1 MYVFLQFKNNFIENT
16 LNILYNNVIIFWEK
30 NMKEKK
36 SKARIN
42 AVKNNFFA
50 LHLVWKMCPR
60 MVVHMACSKALYYF
74 GWLFYSAFF
83 MRYVINALQAGETF
97 QAIMIFIGIT
107 VAVFASMAFYNS
119 YILGSV
125 KPVTDTEV
133 NKKLY
138 RKLFKKSRN
147 VELECFENS
156 DFYDKYTLAMKNADT
171 RIIETVDQLFGL
183 LFGFVASI
191 CAFVFMFQVDT
202 LSVTFILLPIIGNF
216 YFRILN
222 SRVDYQRNKEMAP
235 HNRRI
240 DYINRIMYLKD
251 YAKEIRLTNIFNLL
265 KRQYTDA
272 ITGVADV
279 TKKFVLKSAFLHWF
293 YVMFT
298 FTFIFEGLLIY
309 GAYRTLVSN
318 TMTLPQLAVLTSM
331 MVSTTWILIGFTDS
345 VTASFKNGLFV
356 DYLRTFLEYEEK
368 IPEDYDGADPGNTI
382 ESIDFRN
389 VSFAYK
395 DLPVLTDL
403 NMKFEGK
410 KTYALVG
417 HNGAGKSTIIKLLL
431 RFYDPTKG
439 EILLN
444 GRNIKEYNL
453 QKYRALFATAFQD
466 NRMFSMSVAD
476 NVTLGENIP
485 AEQRD
490 AIVTDALKLSGVY
503 DKVMSLPQGIN
514 TTLTREFDDKGAV
527 LSGGEFQKIVVSRAF
542 ARNCPI
548 KVFDEPSSAL
558 DPIAEYQLFDN
569 ILKACHE
576 NTLLFISHR
585 LSSVQNADHVFLLE
599 HGQVKEEG
607 THRELMNRK
616 GLYAD
621 MYQKQAENYLA
632 DKAKQTEGIW
642 A

>member
-1 MYVFLQFKNNFIENT
+1 MELKKINSLKNNF
-16 LNILYNNVIIFWEK
+16 Y
-30 NMKEKK
+30 
-36 SKARIN
+36 
-42 AVKNNFFA
+42 A
-50 LHLVWKMCPR
+50 LSLVWKMCPR
-60 MVVHMACSKALYYF
+60 IIIFLALSKLLYYF

-83 MRYVINALQAGETF
+83 MRYVINALQNGETF
-97 QAIMIFIGIT
+97 SAIMIFIAIT
-107 VAVFASMAFYNS
+107 VAIFATMALYNS
-119 YILGSV
+119 FVLGYI
-125 KPVTDTEV
+125 KPTSDTEV

-138 RKLFKKSRN
+138 QMLFKKSRN

-156 DFYDKYTLAMKNADT
+156 EFYDKYTLAMKNADT
-171 RIIETVDQLFGL
+171 RIIETVDTFFGL
-183 LFGFVASI
+183 FFGFIASI
-191 CAFVFMFQVDT
+191 FAFIFMFQVDKF
-202 LSVTFILLPIIGNF
+202 SVAFIFLPIIGNF
-216 YFRILN
+216 YFRRLN
-222 SRVDYQRNKEMAP
+222 SHIEYQRNKEMAP

-279 TKKFVLKSAFLHWF
+279 TKKFVLKSAFFHWF

-309 GAYRTLVSN
+309 GAYRTLVSE
-318 TMTLPQLAVLTSM
+318 TMTLAQLAVITSM

-345 VTASFKNGLFV
+345 VTASFKNGLFI

-368 IPEDYDGADPGNTI
+368 IPEDYDGADPGNEI
-382 ESIDFRN
+382 ESIEFRG
-389 VSFAYK
+389 VGFAYK
-395 DLPVLTDL
+395 DIPVLKNL

-431 RFYDPTKG
+431 RFYDPTEG

-485 AEQRD
+485 AEERD
-490 AIVTDALKLSGVY
+490 KIVTEALQLSGVY
-503 DKVMSLPQGIN
+503 EKVMSLPQGIN
-514 TTLTREFDDKGAV
+514 TTLTREFDDEGAV

-542 ARNCPI
+542 ARRCPI

-558 DPIAEYQLFDN
+558 DPIAEYKLFDN
-569 ILKACHE
+569 ILKACKE

-585 LSSVQNADHVFLLE
+585 LSSVQNADHVFLRE
-599 HGQVKEEG
+599 NGEVREEG
-607 THRELMNRK
+607 THRELMAK
-616 GLYAD
+616 HGIYAD
-621 MYQKQAENYLA
+621 MYEKQAENYLA
-632 DKAKQTEGIW
+632 DKTKQTEGIW

>member
-1 MYVFLQFKNNFIENT
+1 MKLKKINSLKNNF
-16 LNILYNNVIIFWEK
+16 Y
-30 NMKEKK
+30 
-36 SKARIN
+36 
-42 AVKNNFFA
+42 A
-50 LHLVWKMCPR
+50 LSLVWKMCPR
-60 MVVHMACSKALYYF
+60 IIIFLALSKLLYYF

-83 MRYVINALQAGETF
+83 MRYVINALQNGETF
-97 QAIMIFIGIT
+97 SAIMIFIAIT
-107 VAVFASMAFYNS
+107 VAIFATMALYNS
-119 YILGSV
+119 FVLGYI
-125 KPVTDTEV
+125 KPTSDTEV

-138 RKLFKKSRN
+138 QMLFKKSRN

-171 RIIETVDQLFGL
+171 RIIETVDTFFGL
-183 LFGFVASI
+183 FFGFIASI
-191 CAFVFMFQVDT
+191 FAFIFMFQVDKF
-202 LSVTFILLPIIGNF
+202 SVAFIFLPIIGNF
-216 YFRILN
+216 YFRRLN
-222 SRVDYQRNKEMAP
+222 SHIEYQRNKEMAP

-279 TKKFVLKSAFLHWF
+279 TKKFVLKSAFFHWF

-309 GAYRTLVSN
+309 GAYRTLVSE
-318 TMTLPQLAVLTSM
+318 TMTLAQLAVITSM

-345 VTASFKNGLFV
+345 VTASFKNGLFI

-368 IPEDYDGADPGNTI
+368 IPEDYDGADPGNEI
-382 ESIDFRN
+382 ESIEFRG
-389 VSFAYK
+389 VGFAYK
-395 DLPVLTDL
+395 DIPVLKNL

-431 RFYDPTKG
+431 RFYDPTEG

-444 GRNIKEYNL
+444 GSNIKEYNL

-485 AEQRD
+485 AEERD
-490 AIVTDALKLSGVY
+490 TIVTEALQLSGVY
-503 DKVMSLPQGIN
+503 EKVMSLPQGIN
-514 TTLTREFDDKGAV
+514 TTLTREFDDEGAV

-542 ARNCPI
+542 ARRCPI

-558 DPIAEYQLFDN
+558 DPIAEYKLFDN
-569 ILKACHE
+569 ILKACKE

-599 HGQVKEEG
+599 NGEVREEG
-607 THRELMNRK
+607 THRELMAK
-616 GLYAD
+616 HGIYAD
-621 MYQKQAENYLA
+621 MYEKQAENYLA
-632 DKAKQTEGIW
+632 DKTKQTEGIW

>member
-1 MYVFLQFKNNFIENT
+1 MAKKPKTKVHAVRNNI
-16 LNILYNNVIIFWEK
+16 Y
-30 NMKEKK
+30 
-36 SKARIN
+36 
-42 AVKNNFFA
+42 A
-50 LHLVWKMCPR
+50 LRLVWKMCPR
-60 MVVHMACSKALYYF
+60 RVVHMALARLLYYF

-83 MRYVINALQAGETF
+83 MRYVINALQTGETF
-97 QAIMIFIGIT
+97 RAIMIFIGIT
-107 VAVFASMAFYNS
+107 IAVFASMALYNS
-119 YILGSV
+119 FIQGSV
-125 KPVTDTEV
+125 KPATDAEI

-138 RKLFKKSRN
+138 QKLFKKSRN

-171 RIIETVDQLFGL
+171 RLVETVDMLFGL
-183 LFGFVASI
+183 LFGFIASI
-191 CAFVFMFQVDT
+191 CAFIFMFQVDR
-202 LSVTFILLPIIGNF
+202 LSVAFILLPIIGNF
-216 YFRILN
+216 FFRILN
-222 SRVDYQRNKEMAP
+222 SRIDYKRNKEMAP

-279 TKKFVLKSAFLHWF
+279 TKKFVWKSAFLHWF

-309 GAYRTLVSN
+309 GAYRTLVSE

-368 IPEDYDGADPGNTI
+368 IPEDYDGDDPGTEI
-382 ESIDFRN
+382 ESLEFRN

-395 DLPVLTDL
+395 DDVVLSNL
-403 NMKFEGK
+403 NMKFDGG

-417 HNGAGKSTIIKLLL
+417 HNGAGKSTLIKLLL
-431 RFYDPTKG
+431 RFYDPTEG

-453 QKYRALFATAFQD
+453 QKYRSLFATAFQD

-476 NVTLGENIP
+476 NVTLGEDIP
-485 AEQRD
+485 ADQREQ
-490 AIVTDALKLSGVY
+490 IVVDALKLSGVY
-503 DKVMSLPQGIN
+503 DKVMSLPNGID
-514 TTLTREFDDKGAV
+514 TTLTREFDDSGAV

-542 ARNCPI
+542 ARQCPI

-558 DPIAEYQLFDN
+558 DPIAEYKLFDN
-569 ILKACHE
+569 ILKACRK

-599 HGQVKEEG
+599 NGQVREEG
-607 THRELMNRK
+607 THRELMKKK
-616 GLYAD
+616 GIYAD

-632 DKAKQTEGIW
+632 DKSKQKEGIW

>member
-1 MYVFLQFKNNFIENT
+1 
-16 LNILYNNVIIFWEK
+16 
-30 NMKEKK
+30 MKEKK
-36 SKARIN
+36 KNEGKKRIS
-42 AVKNNFFA
+42 AVKNNVFA
-50 LHLVWKMCPR
+50 LKLLWKMCPR
-60 MVVHMACSKALYYF
+60 RVVHMALARLLYYF

-83 MRYVINALQAGETF
+83 MRYVINALQTGETF
-97 QAIMIFIGIT
+97 RAIMIFIGIT
-107 VAVFASMAFYNS
+107 IAVFASMALYNS
-119 YILGSV
+119 FIQGSV
-125 KPVTDTEV
+125 KPTTDAEI

-138 RKLFKKSRN
+138 QKLFKKSRN

-171 RIIETVDQLFGL
+171 RLVETVDMLFGL
-183 LFGFVASI
+183 LFGFIASI
-191 CAFVFMFQVDT
+191 CAFIFMFQVDR
-202 LSVTFILLPIIGNF
+202 LSVAFILLPIIGNF
-216 YFRILN
+216 FFRILN
-222 SRVDYQRNKEMAP
+222 SRIDYKRNKEMAP

-279 TKKFVLKSAFLHWF
+279 TKKFVWKSAFLHWF

-309 GAYRTLVSN
+309 GAYRTLVSE

-368 IPEDYDGADPGNTI
+368 IPEDYDGDDPGTEI
-382 ESIDFRN
+382 ESLEFRN

-395 DLPVLTDL
+395 DDVVLSNL
-403 NMKFEGK
+403 NMKFNGG

-417 HNGAGKSTIIKLLL
+417 HNGAGKSTLIKLLL
-431 RFYDPTKG
+431 RFYDPTQG

-453 QKYRALFATAFQD
+453 QKYRSLFATAFQD

-476 NVTLGENIP
+476 NVTLGEDIP
-485 AEQRD
+485 EDKRER
-490 AIVTDALKLSGVY
+490 IVVDALKLSGVY
-503 DKVMSLPQGIN
+503 DKVMELPKGIN
-514 TTLTREFDDKGAV
+514 TTLTREFDDEGAV

-542 ARNCPI
+542 ARQCPI

-558 DPIAEYQLFDN
+558 DPIAEYKLFDN
-569 ILKACHE
+569 ILKVCRQ

-599 HGQVKEEG
+599 NGQVREEG
-607 THRELMNRK
+607 THRELMKKK
-616 GLYAD
+616 GIYAD

-632 DKAKQTEGIW
+632 DKSKQKEGIW

>member
-1 MYVFLQFKNNFIENT
+1 
-16 LNILYNNVIIFWEK
+16 
-30 NMKEKK
+30 
-36 SKARIN
+36 
-42 AVKNNFFA
+42 
-50 LHLVWKMCPR
+50 
-60 MVVHMACSKALYYF
+60 
-74 GWLFYSAFF
+74 
-83 MRYVINALQAGETF
+83 MRYVINALQSGETF

-125 KPVTDTEV
+125 KPVTDAEI

-138 RKLFKKSRN
+138 QKLFKKSRN

-171 RIIETVDQLFGL
+171 RLIETVDQLFGL

-191 CAFVFMFQVDT
+191 CAFVFMFQVDS
-202 LSVTFILLPIIGNF
+202 LSVSFILLPIIGNF

-251 YAKEIRLTNIFNLL
+251 YAKEIRLTKIFNLL

-318 TMTLPQLAVLTSM
+318 TMTLSQLAVLTSM

-356 DYLRTFLEYEEK
+356 DYLRTFLEYKEK
-368 IPEDYDGADPGNTI
+368 IPEDYDGADPGTTI
-382 ESIDFRN
+382 NSIEFRG
-389 VSFAYK
+389 VGFAYK
-395 DLPVLTDL
+395 DIPVLKNL
-403 NMKFEGK
+403 NMKFEGG

-431 RFYDPTKG
+431 RFYDPTEG

-476 NVTLGENIP
+476 NVTLGEDIK
-485 AEQRD
+485 AEDREQ
-490 AIVTDALKLSGVY
+490 IVTEALKLSGVY

-514 TTLTREFDDKGAV
+514 TTLTREFDDNGAV
-527 LSGGEFQKIVVSRAF
+527 LSGGEFQKIVVSRTF
-542 ARNCPI
+542 ARRCPI

-569 ILKACHE
+569 ILKACRK

-599 HGQVKEEG
+599 QGEVREEG
-607 THRELMNRK
+607 THRELMDRK

-632 DKAKQTEGIW
+632 DKSKQKEGIW

>member
-1 MYVFLQFKNNFIENT
+1 MSD
-16 LNILYNNVIIFWEK
+16 
-30 NMKEKK
+30 KK
-36 SKARIN
+36 TSQRIN

-50 LHLVWKMCPR
+50 LSLVWKMCPGA
-60 MVVHMACSKALYYF
+60 VFHLAFAKLLSYF
-74 GWLFYSAFF
+74 SWLFYSAFF
-83 MRYVINALQAGETF
+83 MRYVINALQTGETF
-97 QAIMIFIGIT
+97 KAIMMFIGIT
-107 VAVFASMAFYNS
+107 VAVFATIALYNS
-119 YILGSV
+119 FIQGYIAPITNASL
-125 KPVTDTEV
+125 
-133 NKKLY
+133 NKQLY
-138 RKLFKKSRN
+138 QKLFRKSRN

-171 RIIETVDQLFGL
+171 KIYETVDQFFGVF
-183 LFGFVASI
+183 FGFIASI
-191 CAFVFMFQVDT
+191 FAFIFMFQVDAF
-202 LSVTFILLPIIGNF
+202 SVLFILFPIIGNF
-216 YFRILN
+216 IFRRKINHL
-222 SRVDYQRNKEMAP
+222 DYNRQTDMAP

-265 KRQYTDA
+265 KHQYTGA
-272 ITGVADV
+272 ITGLAEVI
-279 TKKFVLKSAFLHWF
+279 KKYILKSVGYHWLW
-293 YVMFT
+293 VMFT
-298 FTFIFEGLLIY
+298 FSFIFEGLLVY
-309 GAYRTLVSN
+309 GAYRTLVSE
-318 TMTLPQLAVLTSM
+318 TMTLAQLAVITSM
-331 MVSTTWILIGFTDS
+331 MVSTTFILIGFTDS
-345 VTASFKNGLFV
+345 VTASLKNGLFV
-356 DYLRTFLEYEEK
+356 EYLRTFLEYEEK
-368 IPEDYDGADPGNTI
+368 IPEDYDGDDPGTTI
-382 ESIDFRN
+382 NSIEFRN
-389 VSFAYK
+389 VCFSYK
-395 DLPVLTDL
+395 EIPVLKNL

-431 RFYDPTKG
+431 RFYDPTEG

-476 NVTLGENIP
+476 NVTLGENISS
-485 AEQRD
+485 EEREK
-490 AIVTDALKLSGVY
+490 IVTDSLKLSGVY
-503 DKVMSLPQGIN
+503 EKVMTLPQGIN
-514 TTLTREFDDKGAV
+514 TTLTREFDDEGAV

-542 ARNCPI
+542 ARSCPI

-558 DPIAEYQLFDN
+558 DPIAEYKLFDN
-569 ILKACHE
+569 ILKACKE

-599 HGQVKEEG
+599 NGEVREEG
-607 THRELMNRK
+607 THRELMKKN

-632 DKAKQTEGIW
+632 DKSKQKEGIW

>member
-1 MYVFLQFKNNFIENT
+1 
-16 LNILYNNVIIFWEK
+16 
-30 NMKEKK
+30 MKEKK
-36 SKARIN
+36 FKSRIR
-42 AVKNNFFA
+42 AVQNNFFA
-50 LHLVWKMCPR
+50 LRLVWKMCPGP
-60 MVVHMACSKALYYF
+60 VVHMAIARLLYYF

-83 MRYVINALQAGETF
+83 MRYVINALQTGETF
-97 QAIMIFIGIT
+97 KAIMIFIGIT
-107 VAVFASMAFYNS
+107 VAVFASMALYNS
-119 YILGSV
+119 FIQGYVAPLANASL
-125 KPVTDTEV
+125 
-133 NKKLY
+133 NKQLY
-138 RKLFKKSRN
+138 QKLFKKARN

-171 RIIETVDQLFGL
+171 NLYNTVDQLFGL

-191 CAFVFMFQVDT
+191 CAFIFMFKVDSF
-202 LSVTFILLPIIGNF
+202 SVAFILLPIIGNF

-222 SRVDYQRNKEMAP
+222 SRIDYQRNKEMAP

-265 KRQYTDA
+265 KRQYTEA

-368 IPEDYDGADPGNTI
+368 IPEDYDGADPGKTI
-382 ESIDFRN
+382 DSIEFRN

-395 DLPVLTDL
+395 DTPVLSNL
-403 NMKFEGK
+403 NMKFDGG

-431 RFYDPTKG
+431 RFYDPTQG

-444 GRNIKEYNL
+444 GHNIKEYNL

-476 NVTLGENIP
+476 NVTLGEDIP
-485 AEQRD
+485 AEKRE
-490 AIVTDALKLSGVY
+490 AIVTEALKLSGVY
-503 DKVMSLPQGIN
+503 EKVMSLPQGIN
-514 TTLTREFDDKGAV
+514 TTLTREFDDQGAV

-542 ARNCPI
+542 ARSCPV

-569 ILKACHE
+569 ILKACKE

-607 THRELMNRK
+607 SHRELMDRH

-632 DKAKQTEGIW
+632 DKSKQKEGIW

>member
-1 MYVFLQFKNNFIENT
+1 
-16 LNILYNNVIIFWEK
+16 
-30 NMKEKK
+30 MKEKK
-36 SKARIN
+36 FKSRIN
-42 AVKNNFFA
+42 AVRNNFYA
-50 LHLVWKMCPR
+50 LGLVWRMCPGP
-60 MVVHMACSKALYYF
+60 VIHMAVARLLYYF

-83 MRYVINALQAGETF
+83 MRYVINALQTGETF
-97 QAIMIFIGIT
+97 RAIMIFIGIT
-107 VAVFASMAFYNS
+107 VGVFAAMALYNS
-119 YILGSV
+119 FIQGYV
-125 KPVTDTEV
+125 APVANASL
-133 NKKLY
+133 NKQLY
-138 RKLFKKSRN
+138 QKLFKKSRN

-171 RIIETVDQLFGL
+171 RLYETVDQLFGV

-191 CAFVFMFQVDT
+191 FAFIFMFQVDK
-202 LSVTFILLPIIGNF
+202 LSVAFIFLPIIGNF
-216 YFRILN
+216 YFRRLN
-222 SRVDYQRNKEMAP
+222 THVDYERNKEMAP

-251 YAKEIRLTNIFNLL
+251 YAKEIRLTNIFKLL

-279 TKKFVLKSAFLHWF
+279 TKKFVWKSAFLHWF

-318 TMTLPQLAVLTSM
+318 TMTLAQLAVITSM

-368 IPEDYDGADPGNTI
+368 IPEDYDGADPGRTI
-382 ESIDFRN
+382 ESIEFRN
-389 VSFAYK
+389 VGFAYK
-395 DLPVLTDL
+395 DIPVLKNL

-431 RFYDPTKG
+431 RFYDPTEG

-453 QKYRALFATAFQD
+453 QKYRSLFATAFQD

-476 NVTLGENIP
+476 NVTLGEDIP
-485 AEQRD
+485 AEKRET
-490 AIVTDALKLSGVY
+490 IVTEALKLSGVY

-514 TTLTREFDDKGAV
+514 TTLTREFDDSGAV

-542 ARNCPI
+542 ARSCPV

-569 ILKACHE
+569 ILKACKE

-599 HGQVKEEG
+599 NGEVKEEG
-607 THRELMNRK
+607 THRELIDRK

-632 DKAKQTEGIW
+632 DKSKQKEGIW

>member
-1 MYVFLQFKNNFIENT
+1 MASKKRINSIKNNF
-16 LNILYNNVIIFWEK
+16 Y
-30 NMKEKK
+30 
-36 SKARIN
+36 
-42 AVKNNFFA
+42 A
-50 LHLVWKMCPR
+50 LSLVWKMCPGP
-60 MVVHMACSKALYYF
+60 VIHMAVARLLYYF

-83 MRYVINALQAGETF
+83 MRYVINALQSGETF

-107 VAVFASMAFYNS
+107 VGVFATMALYNS
-119 YILGSV
+119 FIQGYV
-125 KPVTDTEV
+125 APVANASL
-133 NKKLY
+133 NKQLY
-138 RKLFKKSRN
+138 QKLFKKSRN

-156 DFYDKYTLAMKNADT
+156 DFYDKYTLAMKNADV
-171 RIIETVDQLFGL
+171 RLYETVDQLFGV
-183 LFGFVASI
+183 LFGFIASI
-191 CAFVFMFQVDT
+191 FAFIFMFQVDK
-202 LSVTFILLPIIGNF
+202 LSVAFILLPIIGNF
-216 YFRILN
+216 YFRRLN
-222 SRVDYQRNKEMAP
+222 THVDYERNKEMAP

-251 YAKEIRLTNIFNLL
+251 YAKEIRLTNIFHLL

-279 TKKFVLKSAFLHWF
+279 TKKFVWKSAFLHWF

-309 GAYRTLVSN
+309 GAYRTLVSD
-318 TMTLPQLAVLTSM
+318 TMTLAQLAVITSM

-368 IPEDYDGADPGNTI
+368 IPEDYDGADPGSVI
-382 ESIDFRN
+382 ESIEFRN
-389 VSFAYK
+389 VGFAYK
-395 DLPVLTDL
+395 DIPVLKNL

-431 RFYDPTKG
+431 RFYDPTEG

-485 AEQRD
+485 AEEREQV
-490 AIVTDALKLSGVY
+490 VTEALKLSGVY

-514 TTLTREFDDKGAV
+514 TTLTREFDDNGAV

-542 ARNCPI
+542 ARRCPI

-569 ILKACHE
+569 ILKACRE

-599 HGQVKEEG
+599 NGEVREEG
-607 THRELMNRK
+607 THRELMDKN

-632 DKAKQTEGIW
+632 DKSKQKEGIW

>member
-1 MYVFLQFKNNFIENT
+1 MA
-16 LNILYNNVIIFWEK
+16 
-30 NMKEKK
+30 EKK
-36 SKARIN
+36 LKSKIN
-42 AVKNNFFA
+42 AVRNNFYA
-50 LHLVWKMCPR
+50 LRLVWKMCP
-60 MVVHMACSKALYYF
+60 VPVIHLAVGKLLYYF

-83 MRYVINALQAGETF
+83 MRYVINALQNGETF
-97 QAIMIFIGIT
+97 RAIMFFIIIT
-107 VAVFASMAFYNS
+107 VGVFASIALYNS
-119 YILGSV
+119 FILGYIS
-125 KPVTDTEV
+125 PVADATL

-138 RKLFKKSRN
+138 QKLFKKSRN

-156 DFYDKYTLAMKNADT
+156 DFYDKYTLAMKNADKQLLG
-171 RIIETVDQLFGL
+171 TVDQLFGVF
-183 LFGFVASI
+183 FGFIASI
-191 CAFVFMFQVDT
+191 CAFIFMFQVDR
-202 LSVTFILLPIIGNF
+202 LSVIFIFLPIIGNF
-216 YFRILN
+216 YFRRLN
-222 SRVDYQRNKEMAP
+222 THVDYQRNKEMAP

-309 GAYRTLVSN
+309 GAYRTLVSY

-368 IPEDYDGADPGNTI
+368 IPEDYDGTDPGTTI
-382 ESIDFRN
+382 DAIEFRN

-395 DLPVLTDL
+395 DVTVLTNL

-431 RFYDPTKG
+431 RFYDPTEG

-485 AEQRD
+485 ESEKEAV
-490 AIVTDALKLSGVY
+490 VTEALKLSGVY

-514 TTLTREFDDKGAV
+514 TTLTREFDDNGAV

-542 ARNCPI
+542 ARRCPI

-569 ILKACHE
+569 ILKSCKD

-607 THRELMNRK
+607 THRELMAMQ

-632 DKAKQTEGIW
+632 DKTKQTEGIW
-642 A
+642 S

>member
-1 MYVFLQFKNNFIENT
+1 MEQ
-16 LNILYNNVIIFWEK
+16 
-30 NMKEKK
+30 KK
-36 SKARIN
+36 VNSI
-42 AVKNNFFA
+42 KNNFFA
-50 LHLVWKMCPR
+50 LSLVWKMCPGP
-60 MVVHMACSKALYYF
+60 VIHMAIARLLSYF

-83 MRYVINALQAGETF
+83 MRYVINALQAGESF
-97 QAIMIFIGIT
+97 KSIFIFIGIT
-107 VAVFASMAFYNS
+107 IAVFATIALYNS
-119 YILGSV
+119 FIQGYV
-125 KPVTDTEV
+125 APVANASL
-133 NKKLY
+133 NKQLY
-138 RKLFKKSRN
+138 QMLFKKSRN

-156 DFYDKYTLAMKNADT
+156 EFYDKYTLAMKNADT
-171 RIIETVDQLFGL
+171 RLYETVDQLFSVF
-183 LFGFVASI
+183 FGFIASI
-191 CAFVFMFQVDT
+191 FAFVFMFQVDNF
-202 LSVTFILLPIIGNF
+202 SVLFILFPIIGNF
-216 YFRILN
+216 IFRRMIN
-222 SRVDYQRNKEMAP
+222 HIEYNRQKDMAP

-265 KRQYTDA
+265 KRQYTEA
-272 ITGVADV
+272 ITGVAEV
-279 TKKFVLKSAFLHWF
+279 IKKYILKSVGLHWLW
-293 YVMFT
+293 VMFT
-298 FTFIFEGLLIY
+298 FSFIFEGLLVY
-309 GAYRTLVSN
+309 GAYRTLVN
-318 TMTLPQLAVLTSM
+318 ETMTLAQLAVITSM

-345 VTASFKNGLFV
+345 VTACFKNGLFV
-356 DYLRTFLEYEEK
+356 EYLRTFLEYEEK
-368 IPEDYDGADPGNTI
+368 IPEDYDGADPGTKIDSI
-382 ESIDFRN
+382 EFRN
-389 VSFAYK
+389 VGFAYK
-395 DLPVLTDL
+395 DIPVLKNL
-403 NMKFEGK
+403 NMKFEGT

-431 RFYDPTKG
+431 RFYDPTEG

-476 NVTLGENIP
+476 NVTLGENIS
-485 AEQRD
+485 EDDREI
-490 AIVTDALKLSGVY
+490 IVIDSLKLSGVY

-514 TTLTREFDDKGAV
+514 TTLTREFDDEGAV

-542 ARNCPI
+542 ARRCSI

-569 ILKACHE
+569 ILKACKE
-576 NTLLFISHR
+576 NMLLFISHR

-599 HGQVKEEG
+599 NGEVKEEG
-607 THRELMNRK
+607 THRELMAKN

-632 DKAKQTEGIW
+632 DKSKQTEGIW

>member
-1 MYVFLQFKNNFIENT
+1 
-16 LNILYNNVIIFWEK
+16 
-30 NMKEKK
+30 MKEKK
-36 SKARIN
+36 FKSRIR
-42 AVKNNFFA
+42 AVQNNFFA
-50 LHLVWKMCPR
+50 LRLVWKMCPGP
-60 MVVHMACSKALYYF
+60 VVHMAIARLLYYF

-83 MRYVINALQAGETF
+83 MRYVINALQTGETF
-97 QAIMIFIGIT
+97 KAIMIFIGIT
-107 VAVFASMAFYNS
+107 VAVFASMALYNS
-119 YILGSV
+119 FIQGYVAPLANASL
-125 KPVTDTEV
+125 
-133 NKKLY
+133 NKQLY
-138 RKLFKKSRN
+138 QKLFKKARN

-171 RIIETVDQLFGL
+171 NLYNTVDQLFGL

-191 CAFVFMFQVDT
+191 CAFIFMFKVDSF
-202 LSVTFILLPIIGNF
+202 SVAFILLPIIGNF

-222 SRVDYQRNKEMAP
+222 SRIDYQRNKEMAP

-265 KRQYTDA
+265 KRQYTEA

-368 IPEDYDGADPGNTI
+368 IPEDYDGTDPGKTI
-382 ESIDFRN
+382 DSIEFRN
-389 VSFAYK
+389 VCFAYK
-395 DLPVLTDL
+395 DAPVLSNL
-403 NMKFEGK
+403 NMKFEGG

-431 RFYDPTKG
+431 RFYDPTQG

-444 GRNIKEYNL
+444 GHNIKEYNL

-476 NVTLGENIP
+476 NVTLGEDIP
-485 AEQRD
+485 AEKRE
-490 AIVTDALKLSGVY
+490 AIVTEALKLSGVY
-503 DKVMSLPQGIN
+503 EKVMSLPQGIN
-514 TTLTREFDDKGAV
+514 TTLTREFDDQGAV

-542 ARNCPI
+542 ARTCPV

-569 ILKACHE
+569 ILKACKE

-607 THRELMNRK
+607 SHRELMDRH

-632 DKAKQTEGIW
+632 DKSKQKEGIW

>member
-1 MYVFLQFKNNFIENT
+1 MA
-16 LNILYNNVIIFWEK
+16 
-30 NMKEKK
+30 EKK
-36 SKARIN
+36 LKSKIN
-42 AVKNNFFA
+42 AVRNNFYA
-50 LHLVWKMCPR
+50 LRLVWKMCP
-60 MVVHMACSKALYYF
+60 VPVIHLAVGKLLYYF

-83 MRYVINALQAGETF
+83 MRYVINALQNGETF
-97 QAIMIFIGIT
+97 RAIMFFIIIT
-107 VAVFASMAFYNS
+107 VGVFASIALYNS
-119 YILGSV
+119 FILGYIS
-125 KPVTDTEV
+125 PVADATL

-138 RKLFKKSRN
+138 QKLFKKSRN

-156 DFYDKYTLAMKNADT
+156 DFYDKYTLAMKNADKQLLG
-171 RIIETVDQLFGL
+171 TVDQLFGVF
-183 LFGFVASI
+183 FGFIASI
-191 CAFVFMFQVDT
+191 CAFIFMFQVDR
-202 LSVTFILLPIIGNF
+202 LSVIFIFLPIIGNF
-216 YFRILN
+216 YFRRLN
-222 SRVDYQRNKEMAP
+222 THVDYQRNKEMAP

-309 GAYRTLVSN
+309 GAYRTLVSY
-318 TMTLPQLAVLTSM
+318 TMTLSQLAVLTSM

-368 IPEDYDGADPGNTI
+368 IPEDYDGTDPGTTI
-382 ESIDFRN
+382 DSIEFRN

-395 DLPVLTDL
+395 DVTVLTNL

-431 RFYDPTKG
+431 RFYDPTEG

-485 AEQRD
+485 ESEKEAV
-490 AIVTDALKLSGVY
+490 VTEALKLSGVY

-514 TTLTREFDDKGAV
+514 TTLTREFDDNGAV

-542 ARNCPI
+542 ARRCPI

-569 ILKACHE
+569 ILKSCKE

-607 THRELMNRK
+607 THRELMAMQ

-632 DKAKQTEGIW
+632 DKTKQTEGIW
-642 A
+642 S

>member
-1 MYVFLQFKNNFIENT
+1 
-16 LNILYNNVIIFWEK
+16 
-30 NMKEKK
+30 
-36 SKARIN
+36 
-42 AVKNNFFA
+42 
-50 LHLVWKMCPR
+50 
-60 MVVHMACSKALYYF
+60 
-74 GWLFYSAFF
+74 
-83 MRYVINALQAGETF
+83 MRYVINALQSGETF

-125 KPVTDTEV
+125 KPVTDAEV
-133 NKKLY
+133 NKMLY
-138 RKLFKKSRN
+138 QKLFKKSRN

-171 RIIETVDQLFGL
+171 RLIETVDQLFGL

-191 CAFVFMFQVDT
+191 CAFVFMFQVDS
-202 LSVTFILLPIIGNF
+202 LSVSFILLPIIGNF

-251 YAKEIRLTNIFNLL
+251 YAKEIRLTKIFNLL

-318 TMTLPQLAVLTSM
+318 TMTLSQLAVLTSM

-356 DYLRTFLEYEEK
+356 DYLRTFLEYKEK
-368 IPEDYDGADPGNTI
+368 IPEDYDGADPGTTI
-382 ESIDFRN
+382 NSIEFRG
-389 VSFAYK
+389 VGFAYK
-395 DLPVLTDL
+395 DIPVLKNL
-403 NMKFEGK
+403 NMKFEGG

-431 RFYDPTKG
+431 RFYDPTEG

-444 GRNIKEYNL
+444 GRNIKEFNL

-476 NVTLGENIP
+476 NVTLGEDIK
-485 AEQRD
+485 AEDREQ
-490 AIVTDALKLSGVY
+490 IVTEALKLSGVY

-514 TTLTREFDDKGAV
+514 TTLTREFDDNGAV

-542 ARNCPI
+542 ARRCPI

-569 ILKACHE
+569 ILKACRK

-599 HGQVKEEG
+599 QGEVREEG
-607 THRELMNRK
+607 THRELMDRK

-632 DKAKQTEGIW
+632 DKSKQKEGIW

>member
-1 MYVFLQFKNNFIENT
+1 MASKKINSIKNNF
-16 LNILYNNVIIFWEK
+16 Y
-30 NMKEKK
+30 
-36 SKARIN
+36 
-42 AVKNNFFA
+42 A
-50 LHLVWKMCPR
+50 LSLVWKMCPIP
-60 MVVHMACSKALYYF
+60 VIHMALSRLLYYF

-83 MRYVINALQAGETF
+83 MRYVINALQSGESF

-107 VAVFASMAFYNS
+107 VAVFASMALYNS
-119 YILGSV
+119 YIQGYV
-125 KPVTDTEV
+125 APVANASL
-133 NKKLY
+133 NKQLY
-138 RKLFKKSRN
+138 QKLFKKARN

-171 RIIETVDQLFGL
+171 NLYNTVDQLFGV

-191 CAFVFMFQVDT
+191 CAFVFMFKVDK

-222 SRVDYQRNKEMAP
+222 SRIDYKRNKEMAP

-251 YAKEIRLTNIFNLL
+251 YAKEIRLTKIFNLL

-318 TMTLPQLAVLTSM
+318 TMNLPQLAVLTSM

-345 VTASFKNGLFV
+345 VTNSIKNGLFV

-368 IPEDYDGADPGNTI
+368 IPEDYDGADPGDKI
-382 ESIDFRN
+382 ESLEFRN

-395 DLPVLTDL
+395 DTPVLSGL
-403 NMKFEGK
+403 NMKFQGG

-431 RFYDPTKG
+431 RFYDPTEG
-439 EILLN
+439 EIFLN

-476 NVTLGENIP
+476 NVTLGENLT
-485 AEQRD
+485 AEQQKE
-490 AIVTDALKLSGVY
+490 IVTEALQLSGVY
-503 DKVMSLPQGIN
+503 DKIMSLPQGMN
-514 TTLTREFDDKGAV
+514 TTLTREFDDEGAV
-527 LSGGEFQKIVVSRAF
+527 LSGGEFQKIVVARAF
-542 ARNCPI
+542 ARRCPI

-558 DPIAEYQLFDN
+558 DPIAEYKLFDN
-569 ILKACHE
+569 ILKACKE

-599 HGQVKEEG
+599 QGQVREEG
-607 THRELMNRK
+607 SHRELMK
-616 GLYAD
+616 LGGLYAD

-632 DKAKQTEGIW
+632 DKSKQTEGIW